1 MSFIFFGNNA
11 HHSEEAEPHLS
22 GPHLGAG
29 GAEPVDDHLKWGGG
43 GHVTLVYKPRAGNHM
58 VMIGRLQNW
67 LFRGNFGSC
76 HKL

>member
-1 MSFIFFGNNA
+1 MYSRSFIFFGNNA

-43 GHVTLVYKPRAGNHM
+43 GGHVTLVYKPLVGNH
-58 VMIGRLQNW
+58 IGDD
-67 LFRGNFGSC
+67 
-76 HKL
+76 

>member
-29 GAEPVDDHLKWGGG
+29 RAEPVDDHLKLGGEG
-43 GHVTLVYKPRAGNHM
+43 GRGHVTLVYKPLVGNH
-58 VMIGRLQNW
+58 IGDD
-67 LFRGNFGSC
+67 
-76 HKL
+76 